1 MLSSSPY
8 FTPSPSNNNAT
19 LPVSLPTSLQV
30 FGDLHLL
37 SNLYLS
43 AGTQIGLSN
52 CNKADNPFIYSTL
65 ILTPRYE
72 GKAIGLYLP
81 VTYNNLTQLTMG
93 ATLRLGPLFVGS
105 GSILSA
111 LLSNSKQADI
121 NLGLH
126 IGDLKKKRIK
136 KKMRMHPQYNPTANY
151 SPTPLFL
158 ASYTSFVVFLD

>member
-43 AGTQIGLSN
+43 AGTQIGLFN
-52 CNKADNPFIYSTL
+52 CNKAENPFIYSTL

-126 IGDLKKKRIK
+126 IGDLKKKKNKEKNEDAPIIQHNR
-136 KKMRMHPQYNPTANY
+136 
-151 SPTPLFL
+151 
-158 ASYTSFVVFLD
+158 